1 MNKILKLMKDLLSNI
16 GKAQITNIIALV
28 SVLGVFGLLF
38 LLCFRAIPT
47 ENSSLMY
54 MAVSQVLGL
63 GFGIVIGFYF
73 GSSKTEADKRN
84 SNPEKPVQ

>member
-1 MNKILKLMKDLLSNI
+1 MKKFLETMNNFLSGI
-16 GKAQITNIIALV
+16 GKTQITNIIAV
-28 SVLGVFGLLF
+28 ISVLGVFGLLF
-38 LLCFRAIPT
+38 LLCFRSIPK
-47 ENSSLMY
+47 ENSQLMY

-84 SNPEKPVQ
+84 NV

>member
-1 MNKILKLMKDLLSNI
+1 MNKVLDTIKEIFSHV
-16 GKAQITNIIALV
+16 GRAQITNVIALV

-38 LLCFRAIPT
+38 LLCFRAIPK
-47 ENSSLMY
+47 ENSQLMY

-73 GSSKTEADKRN
+73 GSSKTEADKRV
-84 SNPEKPVQ
+84 NP

>member
-1 MNKILKLMKDLLSNI
+1 MEAVNNFFSHI
-16 GKAQITNIIALV
+16 GRAQITNIIALV

-38 LLCFRAIPT
+38 LLCFRAIPAAT
-47 ENSSLMY
+47 SSLMY

-84 SNPEKPVQ
+84 GSDKTV

>member
-1 MNKILKLMKDLLSNI
+1 MSKILDTMKEILSHI
-16 GKAQITNIIALV
+16 GRAQITNIIALV

-38 LLCFRAIPT
+38 LLCFRAIPR

-73 GSSKTEADKRN
+73 GSSKTEADKRG
-84 SNPEKPVQ
+84 NP